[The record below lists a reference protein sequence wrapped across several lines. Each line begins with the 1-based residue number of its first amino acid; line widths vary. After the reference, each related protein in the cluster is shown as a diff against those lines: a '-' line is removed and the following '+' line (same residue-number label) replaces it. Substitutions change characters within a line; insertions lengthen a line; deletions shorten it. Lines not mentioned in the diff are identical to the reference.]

1 MTQTVL
7 VTGGAGFIGSNL
19 VRLLLDWRPDWRIVN
34 IDKLTYAGHRSTL
47 RGVVDHPRHRLVVAD
62 IADPVAMDQLFS
74 EEGFD
79 AVLNLAAE
87 SHVDRSIE
95 GPAVFVRTNVQ
106 GTQTLLECARRHS
119 VGRYVQVSTDEVYGE
134 LGPTGLFREDTP
146 LDPSSPYSA
155 SKASADLLCQAWHR
169 TYGLDVRITRCSNNH
184 GPYQFPEK
192 LIPVVVARALADE
205 PIPVYG
211 DGSNIRDWISVKD
224 HCRAILAVLERG
236 RAGRIYNVGADGE
249 RSNLDIVGLI
259 LEHLGRSRDLIS
271 FVRDRPGHDWRYAID
286 SGRIRNELGWA
297 PETAVDEALRSTV
310 DWYVANQ
317 DWWRPL
323 VQR

>member
-1 MTQTVL
+1 MLEQSRAVPVL
-7 VTGGAGFIGSNL
+7 
-19 VRLLLDWRPDWRIVN
+19 
-34 IDKLTYAGHRSTL
+34 
-47 RGVVDHPRHRLVVAD
+47 
-62 IADPVAMDQLFS
+62 
-74 EEGFD
+74 
-79 AVLNLAAE
+79 
-87 SHVDRSIE
+87 
-95 GPAVFVRTNVQ
+95 
-106 GTQTLLECARRHS
+106 
-119 VGRYVQVSTDEVYGE
+119 
-134 LGPTGLFREDTP
+134 
-146 LDPSSPYSA
+146 A
-155 SKASADLLCQAWHR
+155 S
-169 TYGLDVRITRCSNNH
+169 
-184 GPYQFPEK
+184 
-192 LIPVVVARALADE
+192 IPVVVARALAE